1 MVEGFQGI
9 HGTTP
14 YFYALECRAC
24 IGDMMCNVM
33 PLGFQD
39 VIFLFQCIILSI
51 LKIIIP
57 DTRST
62 TAIASLFSS
71 AHPFGHKRSSVP
83 LDLLCAID
91 KPTRGGRKQ
100 LAKGNLSVCLQDP
113 QDVLGCNT
121 SGERVEK
128 L

>member
-1 MVEGFQGI
+1 
-9 HGTTP
+9 
-14 YFYALECRAC
+14 
-24 IGDMMCNVM
+24 MCNVM
-33 PLGFQD
+33 TLGFQD
-39 VIFLFQCIILSI
+39 VIFLFHCIILSI

-57 DTRST
+57 DTGST

-100 LAKGNLSVCLQDP
+100 LAKGNLSVAYKIHKTYWVAIRQVRGWKNFD
-113 QDVLGCNT
+113 
-121 SGERVEK
+121 R
-128 L
+128 